1 MSGKTVN
8 ITVKGKRVPLPAFD
22 FQDKVIAV
30 RGSVPK
36 IAFVHDEWWIESELQ
51 DPEACLA
58 ALKQRRSAG
67 FRADLLTFAPKM
79 PGSQPKYSYHTEM
92 DSIAAARTSN
102 FKQWWESL
110 PQESRK
116 NVRRSQ
122 KRGVVVE
129 VRKFDDELI
138 NGIMGVNNDSSVRQG
153 GRNAHYGKPFEEVKA
168 DHESFLDRSDF
179 ICAVADNTIIGY
191 LKLVYKGDVAALLNL
206 AVKPSETDK
215 RPANA
220 LMAKAVELCEQK
232 GVQYL
237 TYGMFNYGNKRD
249 SPLREFKI
257 RNGFEEVLTPRY
269 FVPLTPLGSLSLK
282 LGLHRGLLG
291 ILPHQAITWGLK
303 TRARWYNFKSSLAG
317 VAQR

>member
-1 MSGKTVN
+1 MSGKTVD
-8 ITVKGKRVPLPAFD
+8 ITVKGKRIPLPAFD

-30 RGSVPK
+30 RGSMPK
-36 IAFVHDEWWIESELQ
+36 IAFVHDEWWLESELEN
-51 DPEACLA
+51 PEACLA
-58 ALKQRRSAG
+58 AIKAQRQSG
-67 FRADLLTFAPKM
+67 IRADIFTFASKV
-79 PGSQPKYSYHTEM
+79 PGSHPRYPYHSEM
-92 DSIAAARTSN
+92 DSVAAARTGN

-129 VRKFDDELI
+129 VKPFNDELI
-138 NGIMGVNNDSSVRQG
+138 NGIVSVNNDSSVRQG
-153 GRNAHYGKPFEEVKA
+153 VRNAHYGKSFDEVKL
-168 DHESFLDRSDF
+168 DHESFVDRSDF
-179 ICAVADNTIIGY
+179 ICAVADNQIIGY
-191 LKLVYKGDVAALLNL
+191 LKVVYKGDVAALLNL
-206 AVKPSETDK
+206 AVMPSQADK

-220 LMAKAVELCEQK
+220 LVAKAVELSEQK
-232 GVQYL
+232 GAQYL

-257 RNGFEEVLTPRY
+257 RNGFEEMLTPRY
-269 FVPLTPLGSLSLK
+269 FVPLTPVGSLSMK
-282 LGLHRGLLG
+282 MGLHRGLLG
-291 ILPHQAITWGLK
+291 ILPNQAITWGLK